1 MKKNCFIGID
11 ISKKTL
17 DVVIND
23 SSKKHSDESNYQR
36 IDNNAEGF
44 RTLLHWLKAKKIAKG
59 KVVIGMEHT
68 GIYGFELRLFLEK
81 HGIDYCCYMPLHLK
95 RSLGLVRGK
104 NDKVDAERIAYYT
117 YLHREELVFSRL
129 SGNTVLRLQELFSE
143 RKRLVKQHAEHEAFL
158 TDAKGRVQTSTHARS
173 RKIADV
179 LEEEIK
185 DVEEEMLR
193 VINSDPEVACN
204 YALLVSIKGIGLAN
218 AVSTLVH
225 TDNFK
230 AFETARQYA
239 CYLGIAPFRDTSG
252 TSIKGKARVGLMG
265 AKRLKADLSQAA
277 KSAIVWD
284 REMKSYYERKV
295 KEGKA
300 FGVVLNAVKFK
311 LVCRMFA
318 IVKRGTLFVEL
329 EKYKS

>member
-158 TDAKGRVQTSTHARS
+158 TDAKGRVQTSTHAVPGRLPTCWRRKS
-173 RKIADV
+173 RMWRKRCSGLSTPIRRLPAITLCLSV
-179 LEEEIK
+179 SRASG
-185 DVEEEMLR
+185 LR
-193 VINSDPEVACN
+193 MPFPRLCIRITSRLLKQPVSMPVI
-204 YALLVSIKGIGLAN
+204 
-218 AVSTLVH
+218 
-225 TDNFK
+225 
-230 AFETARQYA
+230 
-239 CYLGIAPFRDTSG
+239 
-252 TSIKGKARVGLMG
+252 
-265 AKRLKADLSQAA
+265 
-277 KSAIVWD
+277 
-284 REMKSYYERKV
+284 
-295 KEGKA
+295 
-300 FGVVLNAVKFK
+300 
-311 LVCRMFA
+311 
-318 IVKRGTLFVEL
+318 
-329 EKYKS
+329 